1 MCQVSAHNGKL
12 TKKWV
17 FRIFLK
23 IQFSRYFLCFGNN
36 VVRSSRKM
44 DKKYH
49 MGDIKLEYGAI
60 AG

>member
-1 MCQVSAHNGKL
+1 MSADNGKM
-12 TKKWV
+12 TKKRV

-23 IQFSRYFLCFGNN
+23 IQFQRYFPFFADNA
-36 VVRSSRKM
+36 VRSSMKM

-60 AG
+60 TG